1 MKKTVSLFWVVLLYL
16 FTVFS
21 AVAQDS
27 NDIKEYKRQ
36 NAGKVMTMTSA
47 GLALGGGVMILADFC
62 DNQYSNGAQYISGA
76 LTAGVGMVM
85 SLIGVPMWV
94 VGNNKSDYIDCSSES
109 QKGAG
114 AIIGLELMNSF
125 LLNVDLVGGYH
136 LNRNLFIGGGTS
148 AQKLLIDK
156 GFCLPI
162 YADAR
167 YTFSDAKYAPYINA
181 DLGYEPIRK
190 GLYAEINL
198 GTRIRVDNGTNSNS
212 WWFGANVT
220 YLGSDMLVASGL
232 SLSYSF

>member
-85 SLIGVPMWV
+85 G
-94 VGNNKSDYIDCSSES
+94 
-109 QKGAG
+109 
-114 AIIGLELMNSF
+114 
-125 LLNVDLVGGYH
+125 
-136 LNRNLFIGGGTS
+136 
-148 AQKLLIDK
+148 
-156 GFCLPI
+156 
-162 YADAR
+162 
-167 YTFSDAKYAPYINA
+167 
-181 DLGYEPIRK
+181 
-190 GLYAEINL
+190 
-198 GTRIRVDNGTNSNS
+198 
-212 WWFGANVT
+212 
-220 YLGSDMLVASGL
+220 
-232 SLSYSF
+232 